1 MTYRVEI
8 SARAENDAEE
18 ILEWLLARHAG
29 ETGLRWF
36 SAMEDAITS
45 LATFPERCPL
55 APESTQSRLR
65 CVNSSTAISR
75 TCTEFCSP
83 FRKAQSTSFISVTV
97 GASQLRDV
105 RQAHFSQRTREMGH
119 PAHPTD
125 APFWKNAKV
134 VMPSPKTIVTM
145 RLDTD
150 LLRWFRQ
157 QRGYQTRINAI
168 LRAYMEAQATI

>member
-119 PAHPTD
+119 PAGLGCGRQGWMSQWRFNVRTGGLRDSRFRAVLAADRGHE
-125 APFWKNAKV
+125 
-134 VMPSPKTIVTM
+134 
-145 RLDTD
+145 RL
-150 LLRWFRQ
+150 
-157 QRGYQTRINAI
+157 GMTR
-168 LRAYMEAQATI
+168 E